1 PTRPVWLISG
11 APTSLSYSPV
21 SDCEAAADLHGVI
34 SPVLPTP
41 SQAGHVISGKRN
53 MKQTRAIPETF
64 LGVGYTRDRAGLP
77 LEAVR
82 VPVPHPAADQVLI
95 RVAASSLN
103 PLEYKLADLNFMGR
117 TPPVVL
123 GLDLAGVVAAVGP
136 GVSGVAVG
144 DAVAA
149 LADLNGDGGWV
160 ATGGSG
166 GEGGYAVARQFLTV
180 GKPPSL
186 SFRNEAALPMCFL
199 SAFAGL
205 YRALRA
211 GDTVY
216 VPGGGGGVG
225 HLAVQVAARA
235 LGAGLV
241 ISSGSTPQSIALAR
255 QSGAQHVFDYKRD
268 DIAAEIAKLTGGRG
282 VDVVFDATYSEQ
294 GFVQTAQTVR
304 RGGSWVVLGLG
315 PGKAAGLAGA
325 RRPVDAIRAE
335 RGARQVNVTLLR
347 HSPDP
352 ATLDSE
358 AQAFLQRGMALAMEW
373 ATQGLVVPH
382 VSQTIDSTVEA
393 INAGLQSLKAGRG
406 ILGKVAVIVD
416 RDLAAGK

>member
-1 PTRPVWLISG
+1 MSSER
-11 APTSLSYSPV
+11 
-21 SDCEAAADLHGVI
+21 
-34 SPVLPTP
+34 
-41 SQAGHVISGKRN
+41 KRKV
-53 MKQTRAIPETF
+53 KQTHPIPETF

-82 VPVPHPAADQVLI
+82 VPVPQPAADQVLI

-123 GLDLAGVVAAVGP
+123 GLDLAGVVVAVGH

-149 LADLNGDGGWV
+149 MADLNGDGGWA

-166 GEGGYAVARQFLTV
+166 GEGGYAVARHFLTV
-180 GKPPSL
+180 RKPPSL
-186 SFRNEAALPMCFL
+186 SFRDAAALPMCFL

-205 YRALRA
+205 YPPVRP

-216 VPGGGGGVG
+216 IPGGGGGVG
-225 HLAVQVAARA
+225 HLAVQMAARA
-235 LGAGLV
+235 LQAGLV

-255 QSGAQHVFDYKRD
+255 QCGAHHVFDYKRD

-282 VDVVFDATYSEQ
+282 VDLVFDATYSER
-294 GFVQTAQTVR
+294 GFVETAKTVR
-304 RGGSWVVLGLG
+304 PGGSWIVLGVG
-315 PGKAAGLAGA
+315 PGKTT
-325 RRPVDAIRAE
+325 RTVETHSPVDVILAE
-335 RGARQVNVTLLR
+335 RGAKHVNVNLLR
-347 HSPDP
+347 YFSEP

-358 AQAFLQRGMALAMEW
+358 ARALLQRGMALAMEW
-373 ATQGLVVPH
+373 AVQGLVTAH
-382 VSQTIDSTVEA
+382 LSQTIDSTAEA

-406 ILGKVAVIVD
+406 TLGKIAVTVD
-416 RDLAAGK
+416 ADLGGRRNGR